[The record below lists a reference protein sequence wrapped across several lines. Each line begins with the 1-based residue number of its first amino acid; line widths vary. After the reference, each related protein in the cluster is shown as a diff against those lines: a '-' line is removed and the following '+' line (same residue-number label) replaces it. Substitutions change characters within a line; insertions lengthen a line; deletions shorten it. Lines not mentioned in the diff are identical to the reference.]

1 MANTWPDRLGAVVE
15 KVGPV
20 GSTFFMLPPVK
31 HLADESTACGMRFGI
46 GVAGAVIG
54 CNLDHSRVLV
64 LCFSYPKMGFYGAAD
79 KRDFLCL
86 QLSYTKPTMADR
98 LPPLTALRAFDAAAR
113 HMSFARAADELGVTP
128 AALSFQIKSLEAHL
142 GRPVFRR
149 LNRAVE
155 LTDAGRTLAPGLS
168 DGFSTLSAA
177 WRATKRLSDEGTLT
191 VTAGPAFTS
200 KWLAPRI
207 YDFAQTHPE
216 IELRVA
222 ATLRLIDFDRDE
234 VDAAIRFGLDEGKGY
249 FSEPLIRE
257 WMTPMMTPELA
268 ARIKRPQDLLDA
280 QLIHDDSTAFFQQPA
295 DWAAWGRAAG
305 VDIGASHGA
314 RFSQADH
321 ALDAAISGAG
331 VLLGRVSLATRALE
345 SGRLVAPFQIGL
357 LTKAQ
362 FRFVCPKG
370 HESRPQVAAFRAWV
384 KAEIKSSEIFEKG
397 RILIKAED
405 VA

>member
-1 MANTWPDRLGAVVE
+1 
-15 KVGPV
+15 
-20 GSTFFMLPPVK
+20 
-31 HLADESTACGMRFGI
+31 
-46 GVAGAVIG
+46 
-54 CNLDHSRVLV
+54 
-64 LCFSYPKMGFYGAAD
+64 MG
-79 KRDFLCL
+79 
-86 QLSYTKPTMADR
+86 Q
-98 LPPLTALRAFDAAAR
+98 
-113 HMSFARAADELGVTP
+113 
-128 AALSFQIKSLEAHL
+128 
-142 GRPVFRR
+142 PVFRR

-155 LTDAGRTLAPGLS
+155 LTEAGRTLAPGIS
-168 DGFSTLSAA
+168 NGFSILSAA
-177 WRATKRLSDEGTLT
+177 WRATRRLSDDSTLT

-207 YDFAQTHPE
+207 YNFAQTHPE

-234 VDAAIRFGLDEGKGY
+234 VDVAIRFGLDEDKAY

-268 ARIKRPQDLLDA
+268 ARITRPEDLRDA
-280 QLIHDDSTAFFQQPA
+280 QLIHDDSIAFFRQPT

-305 VDIGASHGA
+305 VNIDTNHGA

-331 VLLGRVSLATRALE
+331 VVLGRVSLATRALE
-345 SGRLVAPFQIGL
+345 SGRLVAPFDIGL

-384 KAEIKSSEIFEKG
+384 KAEIKSSEAFEKG
-397 RILIKAED
+397 HTLIKAED